1 MLNHMDRNPAH
12 FTALKVGKT
21 APSLSYHLPN
31 FQLTESLLLLDFLV
45 ASRTIIYV
53 QQAFLMTWQLFSFS
67 ALAILQPNR
76 QA

>member
-1 MLNHMDRNPAH
+1 MLNHMDLNPAH

-31 FQLTESLLLLDFLV
+31 FQLTESLLLMDFLV

-53 QQAFLMTWQLFSFS
+53 QQAFFYDVAIIFIFSVGNS
-67 ALAILQPNR
+67 TT
-76 QA
+76 